1 MNLLF
6 TTTHLPPDNHFGGVV
21 QSGQA
26 LLMSL
31 KKLISN
37 ITACCVSANPKQV
50 IENNIHHP
58 VCTKT
63 FICHRW
69 GFSPGFAPRF
79 KDLAQKADIVVI
91 NGIMTYP
98 MTTAGIISKNLNK
111 PYVVSLRGGLLP
123 RHMAMKPKR
132 KKAFLKL
139 FVRPILNNA
148 AAIHATCE
156 AEYNCAIKLGLKAPV
171 IIVPNGTNLPP
182 ENLENP
188 GGALSEKLKS
198 LSKQRLVLFMG
209 RIEPIKGLDIL
220 LQSWADLTSEDNYKN
235 VNLMIAGP
243 DERNYTRKLKSMTS
257 KLGIDDKVFFYG
269 MVDNDSKWLLYK
281 QADIFILPS
290 YSENFG
296 LVVAEALASGTPVI
310 TTTSTPWEILE
321 TYNAGKW
328 VSPEK
333 QSLTNAL
340 RQLLDMPCEKLRA
353 MGKEGQKMVRE
364 NYSWD
369 IIAEKLVSVYQY
381 VLEKKD
387 IPVYLGK
394 K

>member
-50 IENNIHHP
+50 MEKNIHNP

-63 FICHRW
+63 FIFHRW
-69 GFSPGFAPRF
+69 GFSPDFAPRF

-98 MTTAGIISKNLNK
+98 MTTAGIISNNLNK
-111 PYVVSLRGGLLP
+111 PYIVSLRGGLLP
-123 RHMAMKPKR
+123 RHMAVKSKR
-132 KKAFLKL
+132 KKAFLRL
-139 FVRPILNNA
+139 FVRSILNNA

-182 ENLENP
+182 ENLENT
-188 GGALSEKLKS
+188 GGPLSNKLKS

-243 DERNYTRKLKSMTS
+243 DERNCTRELKSMTS
-257 KLGIDDKVFFYG
+257 KLGIADKVFFYG

-310 TTTSTPWEILE
+310 TTTSAPWENLE

-353 MGKEGQKMVRE
+353 MGKKGQKMVQE
-364 NYSWD
+364 HYSWD
-369 IIAEKLVSVYQY
+369 IIAEKLASVYRY

-387 IPVYLGK
+387 ISVHP
-394 K
+394 

>member
-50 IENNIHHP
+50 KENNIHHP

-188 GGALSEKLKS
+188 GGALSKKLKS